1 MESNKRK
8 KGFSQTLLIVLIAFA
23 VSSIAPVHAQTK
35 IPEKGTP
42 EFDCLKTW
50 STASEYYKNVEFKN
64 AIPYFWKA
72 LACDKSLRPAKA
84 DRVFT
89 TVYDKL
95 ADSYLNLNFPDSAV
109 ISYKMAYK
117 DFNDVNYI
125 YSIGNMFESKLS
137 KPDSAISYYRKYYN
151 LTKDPE
157 ELKRIAGVQISASK
171 YEESIA
177 TYEEYLKIV
186 PDDVGIWRYMLD
198 SFGSFYKKF
207 KGKDVWLK
215 NCMAFAKNFP
225 DEDIS
230 FFVNEL
236 LEKDIKEGNYD
247 RALESIGLLLNSNPN
262 NTSAYEKR
270 GKVYENLGK
279 YDLAMADYKKIKE
292 LKPEDAT
299 NVCRIADMQIELGK
313 LAQAYQTA
321 NEAIKINSEFGFPYY
336 LQGKAIVEQIRICVK
351 QKGEQKAQDREAY
364 QLAHARFS
372 KAAGFFDVKANA
384 EAQRDFCVQNFPTT
398 EDKFYGR
405 TGAINS
411 DGCYGWV
418 PK

>member
-1 MESNKRK
+1 MERKTGRK
-8 KGFSQTLLIVLIAFA
+8 KYVTLLFLICA
-23 VSSIAPVHAQTK
+23 VTFVGVIPVGAQTK

-50 STASEYYKNVEFKN
+50 STASEYYKNEEFTS
-64 AIPYFWKA
+64 AVPYFWKA
-72 LACDKSLRPAKA
+72 LACDKTLRPTKE
-84 DRVFT
+84 DRIFT

-95 ADSYLNLNFPDSAV
+95 AEAYVNLSFPDSAV
-109 ISYKMAYK
+109 LTYKMAYK
-117 DFNDVNYI
+117 DFAEVNYI
-125 YSIGNMFESKLS
+125 YAIGNMFESKLS
-137 KPDSAISYYRKYYN
+137 EPDSAIAYYREYYN

-157 ELKRIAGVQISASK
+157 ELKRIAGVQISASQ

-177 TYEEYLKIV
+177 TYEEYLAIV

-207 KGKDVWLK
+207 KGKEEWLAK
-215 NCMAFAKNFP
+215 CMAFAKSFP
-225 DEDIS
+225 EEDIS

-247 RALESIGLLLNSNPN
+247 RALESIALLLNSNPN
-262 NTSAYEKR
+262 NTAAYEKR

-279 YDLAMADYKKIKE
+279 YDLALADYKKIQE
-292 LKPEDAT
+292 LKPDDAT
-299 NVCRIADMQIELGK
+299 NVCRIADMQIELGS
-313 LAQAYQTA
+313 LALAYQTA
-321 NEAIKINSEFGFPYY
+321 NSAINIKSDFGFPYY

-364 QLAHARFS
+364 VLAHARFA
-372 KAAGFFDVKANA
+372 KAASFFDVKANA
-384 EAQRDFCVQNFPTT
+384 EAQRDFCAQNFPTT

-405 TGAINS
+405 TGAINNDS
-411 DGCYGWV
+411 CYGWV